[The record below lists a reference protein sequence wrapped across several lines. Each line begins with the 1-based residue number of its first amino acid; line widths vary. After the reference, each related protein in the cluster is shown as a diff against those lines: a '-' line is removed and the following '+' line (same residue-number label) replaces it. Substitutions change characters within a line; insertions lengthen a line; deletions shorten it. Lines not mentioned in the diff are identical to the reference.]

1 MSVFKTIVCS
11 INLIEHS
18 DDIVYYTRELAKLNN
33 AKVYV
38 VHSLPALDSVRM
50 YAGSSVIAENFY
62 EETEK
67 NAKEHLKKFIAEN
80 FANIDAEPVVTTGKA
95 DDDLLALADK
105 YCAELI
111 IVGSMSTKG
120 LFGFISHKAPQ
131 AMIGKTRIPVMVVPN
146 DLDMDCVPD

>member
-11 INLIEHS
+11 INLIERS
-18 DDIVYYTRELAKLNN
+18 DDLVYYTRELAKLSN

-50 YAGSSVIAENFY
+50 FAGSSVVGDNFY

-67 NAKEHLKKFIAEN
+67 NAKEHLKNFIAEN
-80 FANIDAEPVVTTGKA
+80 FPGIDAEPVVTIGKA

-111 IVGSMSTKG
+111 VVGSMSTKG
-120 LFGFISHKAPQ
+120 LFGFISHRTSQ

-146 DLDMDCVPD
+146 DLDMDCVPE

>member
-1 MSVFKTIVCS
+1 MSVFQTIICS
-11 INLIEHS
+11 INLIERS
-18 DDIVYYTRELAKLNN
+18 DDLVYYTRELAKLSN

-50 YAGSSVIAENFY
+50 YAGSSVIADNFF

-67 NAKEHLKKFIAEN
+67 NAKEHLTKFIAEN
-80 FANIDAEPVVTTGKA
+80 FPGVNAEAVVTTGKA

-105 YCAELI
+105 FCAELI

-120 LFGFISHKAPQ
+120 LFGFISHKTSQ

-146 DLDMDCVPD
+146 DLDMDCVPE

>member
-1 MSVFKTIVCS
+1 MSVFKTIICS

-18 DDIVYYTRELAKLNN
+18 DDIVYYTRELAKLSN

-50 YAGSSVIAENFY
+50 YAGSSVISDNFF

-67 NAKEHLKKFIAEN
+67 NAKEHLAKFISDN
-80 FANIDAEPVVTTGKA
+80 FAGVDAEAVVTTGKA
-95 DDDLLALADK
+95 DDDLLKLADK
-105 YCAELI
+105 YCAEII

-120 LFGFISHKAPQ
+120 LFGFISHKTSQ

-146 DLDMDCVPD
+146 DLDMDCVPE